1 MSMNLIKQQVSINWM
16 QKRTK
21 WSVIGAKMQTE
32 QPLDQKS
39 ISLNQF
45 LNFFDQFK
53 SLIWVDSL
61 EVRFEVGGRRK
72 IPPLSKTC

>member
-1 MSMNLIKQQVSINWM
+1 
-16 QKRTK
+16 
-21 WSVIGAKMQTE
+21 MQTE

-45 LNFFDQFK
+45 LNLFDQFK

-61 EVRFEVGGRRK
+61 EVRFEVGGGGKFPLCLKLVRIMLETWDLVRNYTQICRFRK
-72 IPPLSKTC
+72 YTF